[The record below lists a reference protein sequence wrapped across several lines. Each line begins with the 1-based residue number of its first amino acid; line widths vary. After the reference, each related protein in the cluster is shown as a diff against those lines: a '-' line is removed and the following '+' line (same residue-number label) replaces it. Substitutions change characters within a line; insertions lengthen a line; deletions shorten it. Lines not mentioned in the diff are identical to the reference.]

1 MNAQYIHTDFNTFQI
16 LRYTTGF
23 HVRKKLSCKTV
34 IYII

>member
-1 MNAQYIHTDFNTFQI
+1 MNAQYIHTDLFQI

-23 HVRKKLSCKTV
+23 HVRKKLSCK